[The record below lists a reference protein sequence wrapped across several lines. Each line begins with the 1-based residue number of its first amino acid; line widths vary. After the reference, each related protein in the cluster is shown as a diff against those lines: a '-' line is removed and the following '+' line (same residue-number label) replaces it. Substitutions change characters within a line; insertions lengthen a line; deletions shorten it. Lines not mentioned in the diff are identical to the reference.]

1 MNRVAKKVLRKVRGQ
16 RLPPK
21 KKPEPK
27 WKKYAAKR
35 KSDQRH
41 KAAWERDKK
50 IVRDKNFK
58 KMLQGLEIYRKEK
71 NEQSTG

>member
-1 MNRVAKKVLRKVRGQ
+1 MPTARRIIKKLRHIPKKVRQKA
-16 RLPPK
+16 
-21 KKPEPK
+21 EPK

-58 KMLQGLEIYRKEK
+58 KMLQGYQRYRKEK